1 MMQTPNVAA
10 IHDISGYGR
19 CSLTV
24 ALPILSVM
32 GVQCTVL
39 PTAYLSAHTAFPDF
53 TFLDLTQELK
63 KTMVHWQKLG
73 LRFDAVYS
81 GFLASVDQIDIVSDF
96 IKTFR
101 KPDGLAV
108 VDPVMGDDGCRYTTY
123 TDEMCAA
130 TRRLVESADVITPNL
145 TEAAFLLDVAY
156 DALPTDKAGLAELAK
171 VLSGDGR
178 RSVVLTGASDG
189 ADTIGAVVYDRDSQ
203 TVDFVLTDRIPGQY
217 CGTGDVF
224 SSVLTGGLVRGKTL
238 VEAAQVAARFVRDC
252 AARTYCKEK
261 PLQESV
267 DFEPLLYTIAADKL

>member
-24 ALPILSVM
+24 AVPILSVM

-53 TFLDLTQELK
+53 TFLDLTDAMK
-63 KTMVHWQKLG
+63 KTMTHWQQLG

-81 GFLASVDQIDIVSDF
+81 GFLAGVDQIDIVSEF
-96 IKTFR
+96 MQAFR

-130 TRRLVESADVITPNL
+130 TRRLVDAADVITPNL
-145 TEAAFLLDVAY
+145 TEAAFLLDIPY
-156 DALPTDKAGLAELAK
+156 DTLPTDQAGFAELAK
-171 VLSGDGR
+171 TLSGNGR
-178 RSVVLTGASDG
+178 RSVVLTGVSDG
-189 ADTIGAVVYDRDSQ
+189 ADTIGAVVYDRTTRQ
-203 TVDFVLTDRIPGQY
+203 TDFVLTDRIPGQY

-224 SSVLTGGLVRGKTL
+224 SSVLTGSLMRRKTL
-238 VEAAQVAARFVRDC
+238 IESAQLAVRFVRDC
-252 AARTYCKEK
+252 AARTYRSEK
-261 PLQESV
+261 PFQESV
-267 DFEPLLYTIAADKL
+267 DFEPLLYTIAVDKL